1 MTRLAWRTLA
11 ALPAAAKTVVGG
23 IDAMTTVAG
32 ALVLVTSLIP
42 VFAVCMTAL
51 GARDAGREL
60 SRFRIGARGGG

>member
-1 MTRLAWRTLA
+1 MTRFAWRTLA
-11 ALPAAAKTVVGG
+11 ALPAATKTVVGG

-42 VFAVCMTAL
+42 VFAVCMAAL